1 MYTWGAKRDTPWPPA
16 SSFESITAFAVSPL
30 SLRDPS
36 SSGRLHARP
45 WRDRAF
51 QVSSD
56 VQGSNDMTSNR
67 CRPTPIRT
75 CLVLGRLFGGA
86 VALVVSVAPS
96 DRAIATDEDI
106 REIVEILDEN
116 GDGLVDRD
124 EFLRQKTVIFSRA
137 ISDRRPDQGVSPEE
151 INITSEAFAAA
162 DLNDDGK
169 LSGGEFVQAPFTR
182 FEAIDANSDQK
193 ITFEELRD
201 FLQRYRP
208 GG

>member
-1 MYTWGAKRDTPWPPA
+1 VTLAA
-16 SSFESITAFAVSPL
+16 AVGCT
-30 SLRDPS
+30 RDPGGIELS
-36 SSGRLHARP
+36 RSALTARKQRYDLEP
-45 WRDRAF
+45 LP
-51 QVSSD
+51 
-56 VQGSNDMTSNR
+56 SNADQN
-67 CRPTPIRT
+67 
-75 CLVLGRLFGGA
+75 VLGARAPFGGA

-116 GDGLVDRD
+116 GDGLVDRE

-137 ISDRRPDQGVSPEE
+137 ISDRRPDQGVTPEE

-162 DLNDDGK
+162 DLNGDGK